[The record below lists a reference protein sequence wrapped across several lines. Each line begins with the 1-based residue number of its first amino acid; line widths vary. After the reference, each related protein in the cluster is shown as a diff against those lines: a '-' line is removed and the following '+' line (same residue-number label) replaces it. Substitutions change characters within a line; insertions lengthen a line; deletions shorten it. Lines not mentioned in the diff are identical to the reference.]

1 MPESYH
7 SEDAARS
14 QTEYYA
20 PASLTHC
27 AGTWLAHAPDD
38 AEQQRIEAAQ
48 AELRQ
53 HRRLTVE
60 FHQDPLAARRTS
72 LELFGEPAFAP
83 LHLADHLVEQIVA
96 AVGEPPVVEDQN
108 DPTFATYLGRA
119 VLSIASSRVRR
130 DMAAQL
136 RRFVPLYAGEGRWK
150 EAIAIDHNAFRT
162 VFGHEAT
169 PFLVQMTFG
178 GLLRWYEQ
186 REPGM

>member
-1 MPESYH
+1 MPESYQQ
-7 SEDAARS
+7 EDAIRPQA
-14 QTEYYA
+14 EYYA

-27 AGTWLAHAPDD
+27 AGTWLAHAPDT
-38 AEQQRIEAAQ
+38 AEQQRIDAAQ
-48 AELRQ
+48 ANLRQ

-60 FHQDPLAARRTS
+60 FHQDPLEARRRS
-72 LELFGEPAFAP
+72 LELFRDPAFAP
-83 LHLADHLVEQIVA
+83 LHLADHLIEQIVA

-130 DMAAQL
+130 DMATQL
-136 RRFVPLYAGEGRWK
+136 RRFLPLYTSKGCWK
-150 EAIAIDHNAFRT
+150 ETIAIDHNAFRT

-186 REPGM
+186 HEP